1 MWACFPRKVRDHSQ
15 FFHLVWNPHHKYL
28 ILSSTAHGS
37 PSWLLPPLPKTQ
49 PLPPWLPLGP
59 HLNLTFTSH
68 YSLAH
73 WLVLTSTPPSLGSS
87 PPYLKPNPSLP
98 GYLSALSSLPHTYIL
113 YPFYCFSPPRAA
125 PMLIIFLP
133 LTLTGHTP
141 VPLPSLVSHIPGM
154 ERKDGRWLM
163 SRPMLS
169 ASVAFVSAEG
179 WCCHSVFRVPPS
191 ASWAVVCRPAHP
203 LPFPQIGRA
212 HV

>member
-1 MWACFPRKVRDHSQ
+1 MASPN
-15 FFHLVWNPHHKYL
+15 LNP
-28 ILSSTAHGS
+28 S

-133 LTLTGHTP
+133 LTLTGHSHSLTSP
-141 VPLPSLVSHIPGM
+141 HSHYLPPSLPLSLSSLALISSLVGSIHYRFWWITG
-154 ERKDGRWLM
+154 DQLGGR
-163 SRPMLS
+163 PQ
-169 ASVAFVSAEG
+169 VAGFSIFSG
-179 WCCHSVFRVPPS
+179 GRVPP
-191 ASWAVVCRPAHP
+191 ASHLWSFVIGPP
-203 LPFPQIGRA
+203 LPVLVSFGVA
-212 HV
+212 